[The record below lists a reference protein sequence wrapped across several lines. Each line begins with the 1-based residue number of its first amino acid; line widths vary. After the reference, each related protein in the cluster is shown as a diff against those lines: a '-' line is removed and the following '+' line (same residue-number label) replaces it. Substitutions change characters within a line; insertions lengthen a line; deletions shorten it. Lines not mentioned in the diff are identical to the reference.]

1 LQGNDPIDTDYK
13 RNIDAALLKRI
24 KTKNLLLTLATSS
37 DLPEIKEIED
47 ECDEYFR
54 FDPPSAGDHNRSLRD
69 CLIMGDM
76 IPGVSE
82 ESYKTENYYLYC
94 IRKDNVLV
102 GWLSFYLE
110 YQQKDTAYL
119 SVVYI
124 KEMYRSSG
132 IGTEI
137 VDALARKLAASQFR
151 IIKTHCSLRNALS
164 LRFWVKSGFD
174 RITEVE
180 PCTGN
185 LYPDN
190 WGGLGLMKRIDRGE

>member
-76 IPGVSE
+76 IPGAR
-82 ESYKTENYYLYC
+82 LAGG
-94 IRKDNVLV
+94 RGDLLLV
-102 GWLSFYLE
+102 PAATG
-110 YQQKDTAYL
+110 
-119 SVVYI
+119 VP
-124 KEMYRSSG
+124 
-132 IGTEI
+132 
-137 VDALARKLAASQFR
+137 VDLLA
-151 IIKTHCSLRNALS
+151 
-164 LRFWVKSGFD
+164 
-174 RITEVE
+174 E
-180 PCTGN
+180 CTGTAPGV
-185 LYPDN
+185 LSSVTL
-190 WGGLGLMKRIDRGE
+190 GGPLDT